1 MANKE
6 KNVWEDLKGVK
17 ETLTEEMTIKM
28 GDAEVTFPV
37 KFVDYDEIQEINREY
52 DEKLPEK
59 PVITIDAGNKRHNI
73 RVPSEQEKY
82 ESFNDHPKAKEWEKK
97 AAPIEKERKARIAY
111 EFIADD
117 YKPGDSVEE
126 GVDFLMEELREMDR
140 LAITEKGFELNGIS
154 ERLDKAEKN
163 S

>member
-1 MANKE
+1 MAKKG
-6 KNVWEDLKGVK
+6 KNVWDDLKGVK
-17 ETLTEEMTIKM
+17 ETLTEDLTIKM
-28 GDAEVTFPV
+28 GDVEVTFPV

-59 PVITIDAGNKRHNI
+59 PVITMDIGNKRKSFP
-73 RVPSEQEKY
+73 VPNQDEKY
-82 ESFNDHPKAKEWEKK
+82 QSFNDHPKAKEWEKK
-97 AAPIEKERKARIAY
+97 AAPIERERKARIAY

-117 YKPGDSVEE
+117 YKPADNVEE
-126 GVDFLMEELREMDR
+126 GVEFLLNELREMDR